1 MPAQSDSLSFKCH
14 HCNHCCIDVICLPSP
29 WDVRRIMRMTGQD
42 PFDFLEFLTP
52 EEIED
57 VDDDDPTWLV
67 LNGVKYMMALKRDE
81 VLGCHFLN
89 RETRLCSIYE
99 ARPLL
104 CRLYPFK
111 VVEDEDG
118 TYRGFT
124 LHEGVGC
131 PKHVDGVV
139 PMKPLHDLYV
149 QDSINGED
157 YVELVDFFNAQDY
170 PGKEVEDF
178 VVMFTGGFSK
188 LRENL
193 DEQEREKAAD
203 AVK

>member
-1 MPAQSDSLSFKCH
+1 MPSDSLSFKCH
-14 HCNHCCIDVICLPSP
+14 HCNHCCTDVICLPSP

-57 VDDDDPTWLV
+57 VDADDPTWLE
-67 LNGVKYMMALKRDE
+67 LNGEKYMMALKRDE

-89 RETRLCSIYE
+89 RDTKLCSIYE

-111 VVEDEDG
+111 VEEDDAG
-118 TYRGFT
+118 TYQGFT
-124 LHEGVGC
+124 LHEDVGC
-131 PKHVDGVV
+131 PKHADGAVAL
-139 PMKPLHDLYV
+139 KPLYDLYV

-157 YVELVDFFNAQDY
+157 YYELVEFFNAQNY
-170 PGKEVEDF
+170 PGKEIEDF

-193 DEQEREKAAD
+193 EEQEREKAAE
-203 AVK
+203 AAK